1 MSLST
6 VARPCCLKETRPDVF
21 WRANMGFVIV
31 FTQRPLM
38 PEFCLVTAVSST
50 AGGKQQDSLLSP
62 ASLYLSSPNTHT
74 LVSSVTSNS
83 LCLAHYSTHAI
94 THRGDKTR
102 QQTKSSLMAVLLEK
116 MERTWKADPFKVQPG
131 ARSLTARG
139 IFIGFLCLLWGKG
152 THQTRNGKCNR
163 SISPILI

>member
-50 AGGKQQDSLLSP
+50 AGENNKTPFSP
-62 ASLYLSSPNTHT
+62 LPLFTWVPLTHT
-74 LVSSVTSNS
+74 HCVECDLKQPLSCTLQHTCN
-83 LCLAHYSTHAI
+83 HPQ
-94 THRGDKTR
+94 RGQDKAAN
-102 QQTKSSLMAVLLEK
+102 KVLLDGGPVGK
-116 MERTWKADPFKVQPG
+116 DGAHLKSRPFQ
-131 ARSLTARG
+131 STARG
-139 IFIGFLCLLWGKG
+139 AELDRK
-152 THQTRNGKCNR
+152 RNIHWVPLSAMR
-163 SISPILI
+163 ERHTPDT